1 MKNTV
6 IDIAI
11 SIDGFNHIEELI
23 LLINRNTP
31 YFDSMTEMKRVFNGF
46 ELVLCE
52 LKNDIGLQRDTF
64 YQTMLNVR
72 NQFAVRNRHRH
83 TAKQMNAITLAIA
96 HVKYCLKMKQF
107 KEQMKSVS

>member
-1 MKNTV
+1 MKNKL

-11 SIDGFNHIEELI
+11 SIDEFNHIEELI
-23 LLINRNTP
+23 LLINRKTP

-52 LKNDIGLQRDTF
+52 LKDDISLQRDTF
-64 YQTMLNVR
+64 YQTILNVR
-72 NQFAVRNRHRH
+72 NNYAVLNRHKH
-83 TAKQMNAITLAIA
+83 TSMQMNAITLAIA
-96 HVKYCLKMKQF
+96 HVKYCLKMKRF